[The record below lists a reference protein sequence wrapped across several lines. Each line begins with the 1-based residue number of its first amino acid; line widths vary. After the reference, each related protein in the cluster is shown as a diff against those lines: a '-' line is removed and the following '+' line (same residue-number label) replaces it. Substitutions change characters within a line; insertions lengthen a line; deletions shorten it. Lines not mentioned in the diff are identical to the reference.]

1 MKAKI
6 TQVKADQDYRN
17 DLSQRTLEF
26 AIRLIALVDALPKS
40 RAADVIGRQ
49 LLRSGTSIG
58 ANYREAQRA
67 ESRDDFIHKVAI
79 SSKEAAESEY
89 WLELITQTKQLAS
102 RDAENLLIE
111 CRELIAILLSIGKK
125 AKANK

>member
-1 MKAKI
+1 MDTNAGRS
-6 TQVKADQDYRN
+6 YGN
-17 DLSQRTLEF
+17 DLSRRTLEF
-26 AIRLIALVDALPKS
+26 AIGLIALVDALPKS
-40 RAADVIGRQ
+40 RAAEVIGRQ

-79 SSKEAAESEY
+79 SSKEAAETEY
-89 WLELITQTKQLAS
+89 WLELIAQTKQLAS
-102 RDAENLLIE
+102 NDAEKLLFE

>member
-1 MKAKI
+1 MKN
-6 TQVKADQDYRN
+6 TNADRTYRT
-17 DLSQRTLEF
+17 DLTRRTLEF
-26 AIRLIALVDALPKS
+26 SIRLIALVDALPKS

-89 WLELITQTKQLAS
+89 WLELIAQTKQLES
-102 RDAENLLIE
+102 KDAENLLLE
-111 CRELIAILLSIGKK
+111 CREIIAILLSIGKK